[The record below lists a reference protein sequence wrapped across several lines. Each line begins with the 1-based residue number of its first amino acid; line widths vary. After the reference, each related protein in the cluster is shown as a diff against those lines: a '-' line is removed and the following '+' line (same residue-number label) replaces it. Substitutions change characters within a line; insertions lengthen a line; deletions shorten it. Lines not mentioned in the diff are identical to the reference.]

1 VVRRETRRLMS
12 GVAYTALDLRFD
24 LAAAAPSVNP
34 YSARGLQGTLT
45 PIDAA
50 RGNDKL
56 ARTVNGTLVD
66 ISAPQMRKYRLDV
79 SGNDQAPPALDGLW
93 VGMVVVVSSLVEMAY
108 LTATGFSGRT
118 AVPGSERTEGDFS
131 YYRPQ
136 LTMMIVEHQIARAE
150 WDAAVT
156 WSLAL
161 EEV

>member
-1 VVRRETRRLMS
+1 MS
-12 GVAYTALDLRFD
+12 GYFTTDLDLRFD
-24 LAAAAPSVNP
+24 LVATTAPGVNP

-66 ISAPQMRKYRLDV
+66 VSAPQMRKYRIEV
-79 SGNDQAPPALDGLW
+79 SGNDQAPPALDALW
-93 VGMVVVVSSLVEMAY
+93 VGMVVVVSSHVELAY

-118 AVPGSERTEGDFS
+118 PVSGSERIEGDFT

-136 LTMMIVEHQIARAE
+136 LTMMVVEHQIARQE
-150 WDAAVT
+150 WEQAVS